1 MDNPLSIVIFSKDRA
16 AQLDLCLKSIYK
28 NLDSLSQKWKIE
40 VIYTTS
46 SEEFEKGY
54 DSLKYNWDYSWL
66 YFHEESVYGGFSAAL
81 ETTMSEWG
89 EYVLF
94 FTDDDIVYQTFNNE
108 FEEIE
113 KGFVTN
119 QDLMCISLRLGT
131 NTFVQDQYKNSM
143 CLIPDSVISSDK
155 TLKTWKW
162 KNESQQSNFAY
173 PFSLDGHIFRS
184 DKAKWIIKN
193 TEGYYNPN
201 SLEGKAHR
209 IHIIE
214 NLCKDYEDDMAC
226 FEKSFVIN
234 TPINRV
240 QETCFNGA
248 GKFFGKTPEELNE
261 SFIQGKRLSLE
272 SMDFSTVIGTHQE
285 MKLSWEK

>member
-1 MDNPLSIVIFSKDRA
+1 MDKPLSIVIFSKDRS

-28 NLDSLSQKWKIE
+28 NLKSLSQKFKIE
-40 VIYTTS
+40 VIYTSS

-54 DSLKYNWDYSWL
+54 DSLKYDWDYSWL
-66 YFHEESVYGGFSAAL
+66 YFHEESVYGGFKETL
-81 ETTMSEWG
+81 ETTMAEWG

-94 FTDDDIVYQTFNNE
+94 FTDDDIVYQTFNHE
-108 FEEIE
+108 FEIIE
-113 KGFVTN
+113 KEFVAN
-119 QDLMCISLRLGT
+119 NDLMCISLRLGT

-143 CLIPDSVISSDK
+143 CLIPDDVISSNE
-155 TLKTWKW
+155 TVKTWGW
-162 KNESQQSNFAY
+162 KKENEQSNFAY

-184 DKAKWIIKN
+184 NKARWIIEN

-214 NLCKDYEDDMAC
+214 NLCKDYNDDMAC

-248 GKFFGKTPEELNE
+248 GKFFGNTPEELNN
-261 SFIQGKRLSLE
+261 SFISGNRLSLE

-285 MKLSWEK
+285 MKLCWDK